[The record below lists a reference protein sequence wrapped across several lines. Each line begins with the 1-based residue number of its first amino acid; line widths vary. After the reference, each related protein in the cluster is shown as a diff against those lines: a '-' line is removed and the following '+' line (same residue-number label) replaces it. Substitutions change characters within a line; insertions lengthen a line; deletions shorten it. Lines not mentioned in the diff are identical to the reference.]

1 VHAELGRDIEKR
13 RMLYEFR
20 STDCRSRAKTLLI
33 AKFIHQDLGSA
44 ASQSLLKKHVDECGV
59 SPAPPHSAGGNRN
72 WLVIGGIVALALAL
86 RLYQIRS
93 ESLWTDERLNLG
105 DPIIW
110 EFLIASSSVLSGR
123 AGVPRRD
130 RILSSIRRRYFQG
143 ITSTCPRVYHSSA
156 TKLLIPSRSLLRTR
170 MLVDFFDPG
179 SAEVVPPVGNALN
192 SSTATPN

>member
-1 VHAELGRDIEKR
+1 MHAELGRDIEKR

-110 EFLIASSSVLSGR
+110 EFLIGIVLCSIWARWRSEARPDFVQYSSSILPR
-123 AGVPRRD
+123 HYQHLPAGVPQQRNE
-130 RILSSIRRRYFQG
+130 
-143 ITSTCPRVYHSSA
+143 T
-156 TKLLIPSRSLLRTR
+156 
-170 MLVDFFDPG
+170 FDPIEKL
-179 SAEVVPPVGNALN
+179 AAHEDARRLL
-192 SSTATPN
+192 